1 MKPIIVNLD
10 DDRKAKKRNK
20 IVQNRRRSRMVP
32 EENDQEMIDDWEDTV
47 QVLALDP
54 GGTTGWSLFEVLPG
68 ALSDRPEH
76 RGVGVL
82 NNVIRWRHGQI
93 DCGTS
98 KGNLGRS
105 LHSGV
110 STSGE
115 NAGIGE
121 ILGLI
126 RSWPLAAI
134 VVEDFILDPNRF
146 NTGRDLLS
154 PVRITSGVS
163 YDLWLQGRDYFS
175 QTASLAKSSV
185 KDESL
190 KLWGFY
196 DRTGG
201 LGHARDAD
209 RHALTFLRRASEISA
224 KGFALRKTAWPHL
237 FDVGKEYGPVSS
249 KKASGNASA
258 KRDKEKAS

>member
-1 MKPIIVNLD
+1 MKPMIVSLD
-10 DDRKAKKRNK
+10 DDRQARKRNK

-32 EENDQEMIDDWEDTV
+32 AENDPDMLDDWEDTV

-54 GGTTGWSLFEVLPG
+54 GGTTGWSLFEVQPE
-68 ALSDRPEH
+68 AISDRPEH
-76 RGVGVL
+76 RGIGVL
-82 NNVIRWRHGQI
+82 KNVIRWRHGQI

-105 LHSGV
+105 LHAGV

-134 VVEDFILDPNRF
+134 VVEDFVLDPNRF

-175 QTASLAKSSV
+175 QSASIAKSSA
-185 KDESL
+185 KDAQL
-190 KLWGFY
+190 KLWGYY
-196 DRTGG
+196 DRNGG
-201 LGHARDAD
+201 MGHARDAD
-209 RHALTFLRRASEISA
+209 RHALTFLRRASEASA
-224 KGFALRKTAWPHL
+224 KGYSLRSTAWPHL
-237 FDVGKEYGPVSS
+237 FSPGKMYGPASS
-249 KKASGNASA
+249 ASEREKESAS
-258 KRDKEKAS
+258 

>member
-1 MKPIIVNLD
+1 MKPMIVSLD
-10 DDRKAKKRNK
+10 DDRKNKKRNK
-20 IVQNRRRSRMVP
+20 TIQNRRRSRMVP
-32 EENDQEMIDDWEDTV
+32 DEVDTDMLDDWEDTV

-54 GGTTGWSLFEVLPG
+54 GGTTGWSLFEIQPE

-76 RGVGVL
+76 RKMGVTK
-82 NNVIRWRHGQI
+82 NVIRWRHGQI

-98 KGNLGRS
+98 KGDLGTS
-105 LHSGV
+105 LHHGV
-110 STSGE
+110 SVRGE

-121 ILGLI
+121 VLGLI

-163 YDLWLQGRDYFS
+163 YDLWLQGRDYFV
-175 QTASLAKSSV
+175 QGASLAKSSA
-185 KDESL
+185 KDEHL

-196 DRTGG
+196 DRAGG

-209 RHALTFLRRASEISA
+209 RHALTFLRRASEVSA
-224 KGFALRKTAWPHL
+224 KGYALRKTAWPHL
-237 FDVGKEYGPVSS
+237 FGPGKQYGP
-249 KKASGNASA
+249 ASA
-258 KRDKEKAS
+258 DRSERNERKERKERVS